1 MGGCWLSQVSSN
13 RMFQKL
19 SVSSQ
24 NFDDFTHRALIT
36 WNKKGISGKR
46 QLLTKT
52 GATPSG
58 LGQGPGFKGA
68 PRKRACDYCS
78 PGPEGAEKSLR
89 QQD

>member
-36 WNKKGISGKR
+36 WNKKGISGTR

-52 GATPSG
+52 GALPAG
-58 LGQGPGFKGA
+58 LAKGQGLKGPPGSERVITAA
-68 PRKRACDYCS
+68 PAQKELRS
-78 PGPEGAEKSLR
+78 P
-89 QQD
+89 